1 MILGGGDSTVGLI
14 EERRRLDK
22 LRLQRIKDPKTR
34 TMGINTEA
42 LAAQVAAK
50 QAAKQQEVVRN
61 LAYDNERLLLDQQ
74 LAYLEQARPRPGP
87 GPGPGPGP
95 RATPYPNAE
104 PHSSRSAC
112 ERSARSTSAS
122 PSSGRPSR
130 ASRRRGST
138 TSTIRAR

>member
-50 QAAKQQEVVRN
+50 QQEVVRN

-74 LAYLEQARPRPGP
+74 LAYLEQARAAAWPWPWP
-87 GPGPGPGP
+87 WPWP
-95 RATPYPNAE
+95 
-104 PHSSRSAC
+104 
-112 ERSARSTSAS
+112 
-122 PSSGRPSR
+122 
-130 ASRRRGST
+130 
-138 TSTIRAR
+138 

>member
-50 QAAKQQEVVRN
+50 AAAKQQEVVRN

-87 GPGPGPGP
+87 GPD
-95 RATPYPNAE
+95 
-104 PHSSRSAC
+104 H
-112 ERSARSTSAS
+112 
-122 PSSGRPSR
+122 
-130 ASRRRGST
+130 
-138 TSTIRAR
+138 

>member
-87 GPGPGPGP
+87 DPGP
-95 RATPYPNAE
+95 RSPPILTLNLTRAGAPA
-104 PHSSRSAC
+104 SG
-112 ERSARSTSAS
+112 AREV
-122 PSSGRPSR
+122 
-130 ASRRRGST
+130 RRRLPVPEDLPG
-138 TSTIRAR
+138 RREGEGVRPQR

>member
-50 QAAKQQEVVRN
+50 QAAKQEEVVRN

-87 GPGPGPGP
+87 DPGPSPDPGP
-95 RATPYPNAE
+95 RSPPILTLNLTRAGAPA
-104 PHSSRSAC
+104 SG
-112 ERSARSTSAS
+112 AREV
-122 PSSGRPSR
+122 
-130 ASRRRGST
+130 RRRLPVPEDLPG
-138 TSTIRAR
+138 RREGEGVRPQR

>member
-22 LRLQRIKDPKTR
+22 ERLQRIKDPKTR

-50 QAAKQQEVVRN
+50 QAAKQQETVRN

-74 LAYLEQARPRPGP
+74 LAYLEQARPLVWVALALNLDLSPH
-87 GPGPGPGP
+87 
-95 RATPYPNAE
+95 PNAKLN
-104 PHSSRSAC
+104 SSRNGC
-112 ERSARSTSAS
+112 ERSARSPSAS
-122 PSSGRPSR
+122 PTSGRRSR
-130 ASRRRGST
+130 AWTRREST
-138 TSTIRAR
+138 TSTTRAC

>member
-1 MILGGGDSTVGLI
+1 MILGGGDATVGLI

-50 QAAKQQEVVRN
+50 QAAKQEEVVRN

-74 LAYLEQARPRPGP
+74 LAYLEQARPAAWPWP
-87 GPGPGPGP
+87 WPWPLPWP
-95 RATPYPNAE
+95 
-104 PHSSRSAC
+104 
-112 ERSARSTSAS
+112 
-122 PSSGRPSR
+122 
-130 ASRRRGST
+130 
-138 TSTIRAR
+138 